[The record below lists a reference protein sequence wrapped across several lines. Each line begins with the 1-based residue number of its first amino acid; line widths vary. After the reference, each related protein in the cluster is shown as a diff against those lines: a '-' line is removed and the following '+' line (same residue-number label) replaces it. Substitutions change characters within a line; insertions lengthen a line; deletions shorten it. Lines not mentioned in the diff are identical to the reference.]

1 VSVSTPEAAAREILE
16 ERARELARPLEE
28 EERGESTSLLILGVG
43 AERYGIDITTVQ
55 ETRSLAQIAP
65 LPNTPPFWRGLVNVR
80 GRLCP
85 VLDLGRYLHVADA
98 VPTGLPEHDLRM
110 LVVVAAAGLTVAL
123 VVDSVGEIR
132 RLPVGAVKGS
142 PAESTGGGSRAVIGV
157 TQDLVSVLDVEELLG
172 DPGLIVQQAG

>member
-1 VSVSTPEAAAREILE
+1 VSTPEAAAREILE
-16 ERARELARPLEE
+16 ERARELARPLDEE
-28 EERGESTSLLILGVG
+28 DQGASTSLLILGVG

-85 VLDLGRYLHVADA
+85 VLDLGRYLQVPDA
-98 VPTGLPEHDLRM
+98 GPAAQHEHDLRM
-110 LVVVAAAGLTVAL
+110 LVVVFAAGLTVAL

-132 RLPVGAVKGS
+132 RVPTGSVKAT
-142 PAESTGGGSRAVIGV
+142 PAEAPGAGSRAIVGV
-157 TQDLVSVLDVEELLG
+157 TSDLVSVLDVEELLG
-172 DPGLIVQQAG
+172 DDSLIVQGG

>member
-1 VSVSTPEAAAREILE
+1 VSTPDAAARDVLE

-28 EERGESTSLLILGVG
+28 EEQGESSSLLVLGVG

-55 ETRSLAQIAP
+55 ETRPLEQIAP

-85 VLDLGRYLHVADA
+85 VLDLGRYLQVPDA
-98 VPTGLPEHDLRM
+98 GPAGPAEHDVRM
-110 LVVVAAAGLTVAL
+110 LVVVVAAGLTVAL

-132 RLPVGAVKGS
+132 RVPDGSVKPS
-142 PAESTGGGSRAVIGV
+142 PAEAPGAAGRAVVGV
-157 TQDLVSVLDVEELLG
+157 TPDLVSVLDVEELLG
-172 DPGLIVQQAG
+172 DQSLIVQGG

>member
-1 VSVSTPEAAAREILE
+1 VRVSTPEAASREILE
-16 ERARELARPLEE
+16 ERARELARPLDEE
-28 EERGESTSLLILGVG
+28 DRGESTSLLILGVG

-85 VLDLGRYLHVADA
+85 VLDLGRYLQVPDA
-98 VPTGLPEHDLRM
+98 GLGEGDLRM
-110 LVVVAAAGLTVAL
+110 LVVVFGAGLTVAL

-132 RLPVGAVKGS
+132 RIPTGSVKAS
-142 PAESTGGGSRAVIGV
+142 PAESPGAGSRAILGV
-157 TQDLVSVLDVEELLG
+157 TPDLVSVLDVDELLG
-172 DPGLIVQQAG
+172 DQSLIVQGG